1 MTGLIAQRQ
10 SGAGVV
16 LEHRHYGLSVPFGN
30 LSEASLQYYT
40 LEQAIDDFEYFANNV
55 VLPMPGGDKV
65 KPSQAPW
72 VLVGGSYSGAL
83 TAWTMLK

>member
-10 SGAGVV
+10 GGANII
-16 LEHRHYGLSVPFGN
+16 LEHRHYELSVPFGN
-30 LSEASLQYYT
+30 LSEASLRYYT
-40 LEQAIDDFEYFANNV
+40 LEQVIDDFEYFANNV
-55 VLPMPGGDKV
+55 VLPMPGGDQV

-72 VLVGGSYSGAL
+72 VLAGGSYSGAL